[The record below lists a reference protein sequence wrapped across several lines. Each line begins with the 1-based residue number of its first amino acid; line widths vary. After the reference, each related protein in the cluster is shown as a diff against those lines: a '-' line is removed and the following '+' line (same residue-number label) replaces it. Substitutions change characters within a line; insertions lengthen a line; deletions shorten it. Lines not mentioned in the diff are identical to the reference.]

1 MVDTTIAR
9 FFGDA
14 EYPLKLTGVQIVELE
29 RRSGKGIG
37 AIYSDA
43 LAMRFSYTEVAETL
57 RLALIGGGMD
67 HKRASELAVTYALPI
82 TPAYALI
89 VEVLSAAFS
98 GPQAEP
104 APDDEPAISPDI
116 SGATYAD
123 AINASI
129 FTNG

>member
-1 MVDTTIAR
+1 MADTSITR

-29 RRSGKGIG
+29 RLTGKGIG

-43 LAMRFSYTEVAETL
+43 LAMRFAYAEVAETL
-57 RLALIGGGMD
+57 RIALIGGGMD
-67 HKRASELAVTYALPI
+67 HKRASELVAAYTLPL
-82 TPAYALI
+82 TPSYTLV

-98 GPQAEP
+98 GPQAEA

-116 SGATYAD
+116 SNATYAD
-123 AINASI
+123 AINAS
-129 FTNG
+129 FNNG